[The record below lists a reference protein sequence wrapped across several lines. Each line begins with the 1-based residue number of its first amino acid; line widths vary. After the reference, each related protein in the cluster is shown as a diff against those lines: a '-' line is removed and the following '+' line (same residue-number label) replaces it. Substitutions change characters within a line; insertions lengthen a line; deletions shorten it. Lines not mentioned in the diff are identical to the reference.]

1 MHTYKVI
8 ISALVVGLNVLH
20 LFYPF
25 EFVLNKSYNP
35 IISLLSLA
43 GFIFLIHFSSELKKD
58 YFYIFLVG
66 SSLFSQIVSFYKNS
80 GVPDY
85 INFGVFHSNLPD
97 LVILSTILTWWY
109 LRVYKYPNSK
119 KQASVSD
126 IR

>member
-8 ISALVVGLNVLH
+8 ISALVVGLNILH

-25 EFVLNKSYNP
+25 DFVLNKSYNP
-35 IISLLSLA
+35 ILSLVSMI
-43 GFIFLIHFSSELKKD
+43 GFILLVHFSSELKKD

-66 SSLFSQIVSFYKNS
+66 FSLFSQVVSFYKNS

-85 INFGVFHSNLPD
+85 INFGVFYSNLPD

-109 LRVYKYPNSK
+109 LRVYKYQNLQ

-126 IR
+126 NS